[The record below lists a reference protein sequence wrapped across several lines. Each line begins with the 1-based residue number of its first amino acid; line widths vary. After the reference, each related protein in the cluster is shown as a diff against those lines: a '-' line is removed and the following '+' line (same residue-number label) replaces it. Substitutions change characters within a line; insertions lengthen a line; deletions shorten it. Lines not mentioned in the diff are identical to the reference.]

1 MKNLY
6 LLFVTAIL
14 TCNFSIAQYQVST
27 DVQPKNILLEEFTGI
42 NCGNCPSAHKIAA
55 NLLLAQE
62 NTFYSIAIHSGYYA
76 SPFSDQPDFR
86 TPEGEELDATFASGS
101 GYPCGMINRHT
112 FAGTSPIMSR
122 SNWTLCAKEI
132 HQENAPVNLYV
143 TSTYSA
149 ADAQLTVHVEGYYTA
164 DVDAQQNLLTVAL
177 TQNNIRGPQSG
188 GGVGSDYLH
197 QHMLRDYLTPLW
209 GDTISDCTEGSF
221 FTKDYTYAVPENI
234 NDVAVDP
241 AELEVIVFVANDKTD
256 VLNVTGVKPVCEGLE
271 LPLAA
276 EISAYRIPVQ
286 GTYGFN
292 FYELYLRNKSNEPL
306 TSALFDITVNGT
318 TIQSSWEGEIAP
330 LATSYIKIAIDQSS
344 LIESSN
350 DYSIHLTELNGESYD
365 GNTIEGTF
373 SAPAKTTPL
382 TYIELRT
389 DLYADENTW
398 RIIDADGNVVYNFGP
413 YETNLQKVYNEVAE
427 LESDKTYCFEV
438 TDAWAN
444 GVQSPRGYY
453 KLQDDSNGLV
463 AQQLEITGHGYRSFF
478 TTSITAGLQSL
489 TTPNTFAVAYDKQA
503 QQITITPAMATQE
516 YAVAIYDIAG
526 LLIGQGTNV
535 KAISIPSHGI
545 YIVQIVADQ
554 NINTFKLIT
563 Y

>member
-164 DVDAQQNLLTVAL
+164 DVDAQQNFLTVAL

-398 RIIDADGNVVYNFGP
+398 RIIDADGNVVYKFGP

-516 YAVAIYDIAG
+516 YAVAVYDIAG

>member
-122 SNWTLCAKEI
+122 SNWTLCGKEI

-398 RIIDADGNVVYNFGP
+398 RIIDADGNIVYNFGP

-489 TTPNTFAVAYDKQA
+489 TAPNTFAVAYDKQA

>member
-164 DVDAQQNLLTVAL
+164 DVDAQQNFLTVAL

-256 VLNVTGVKPVCEGLE
+256 VLNVTDVKPVCEGLE

-318 TIQSSWEGEIAP
+318 TMQSSWEGEIAP
-330 LATSYIKIAIDQSS
+330 LTTSYIKIAIDQSS

-350 DYSIHLTELNGESYD
+350 DYSIHLTELNGESYN

-516 YAVAIYDIAG
+516 YAVAVYDIAG

>member
-164 DVDAQQNLLTVAL
+164 DVDAQQNFLTVAL

-489 TTPNTFAVAYDKQA
+489 TAPNTFAVAYDKQA

>member
-6 LLFVTAIL
+6 LLFVTVIL

-330 LATSYIKIAIDQSS
+330 LATSYIKIAIDQPS

-398 RIIDADGNVVYNFGP
+398 RIIDADGNIVYNFGP

-489 TTPNTFAVAYDKQA
+489 TAPNTFAVAYDKQA

>member
-164 DVDAQQNLLTVAL
+164 DVDAQQNFLTVAL

>member
-164 DVDAQQNLLTVAL
+164 DVDAQQNFLTVAL

-398 RIIDADGNVVYNFGP
+398 RIIDADGNVIYNFGP

-489 TTPNTFAVAYDKQA
+489 TAPNTFAVAYDKQA

>member
-350 DYSIHLTELNGESYD
+350 DYSIHLTELNGESFD

-398 RIIDADGNVVYNFGP
+398 RIIDADGNIVDNFGP

-489 TTPNTFAVAYDKQA
+489 TAPNTFAVAYDKQA

-516 YAVAIYDIAG
+516 YAVAVYDIAG

>member
-6 LLFVTAIL
+6 FLFVTAIL

-209 GDTISDCTEGSF
+209 GDTINDCTEGSF
-221 FTKDYTYAVPENI
+221 FTKDYTYALPENI

-516 YAVAIYDIAG
+516 YAVAVYDIAG

>member
-398 RIIDADGNVVYNFGP
+398 RIIDADGNIVYNFGP

-463 AQQLEITGHGYRSFF
+463 AQHLEITGHGYRSFF

-489 TTPNTFAVAYDKQA
+489 TAPNTFAVAYDKQA

>member
-330 LATSYIKIAIDQSS
+330 LTTSYIKIAIDQSS

-516 YAVAIYDIAG
+516 YAVAVYDIAG

>member
-398 RIIDADGNVVYNFGP
+398 RIIDADGNIVYNFGP

-516 YAVAIYDIAG
+516 YAVAVYDIAG

>member
-164 DVDAQQNLLTVAL
+164 DVDAQQNFLTVAL

-318 TIQSSWEGEIAP
+318 TMQSSWEGEIAP
-330 LATSYIKIAIDQSS
+330 LTTSYIKIAIDQSS

-350 DYSIHLTELNGESYD
+350 DYSIHLTELNGESYN

-398 RIIDADGNVVYNFGP
+398 RIIDADGNVIYNFGP

-489 TTPNTFAVAYDKQA
+489 TAPNTFAVAYDKQA

>member
-398 RIIDADGNVVYNFGP
+398 RIIDADGNIVYNFGP

-489 TTPNTFAVAYDKQA
+489 TAPNTFAIAYDKQA

>member
-164 DVDAQQNLLTVAL
+164 DVDAQQNFLTVAL

-516 YAVAIYDIAG
+516 YAVAVYDIAG

>member
-209 GDTISDCTEGSF
+209 GETISDCTEGSF

-398 RIIDADGNVVYNFGP
+398 RIIDADGNIVYNFGP

-489 TTPNTFAVAYDKQA
+489 TAPNTFAVAYDKQA

>member
-398 RIIDADGNVVYNFGP
+398 RIIDADGNVIYNFGP

-489 TTPNTFAVAYDKQA
+489 TAPNTFAVAYDKQA

>member
-209 GDTISDCTEGSF
+209 GDTINDCTEGSF
-221 FTKDYTYAVPENI
+221 FTKDYTYALPENI

-516 YAVAIYDIAG
+516 YAVAVYDIAG

>member
-164 DVDAQQNLLTVAL
+164 DVDAQQNFLTVAL

-256 VLNVTGVKPVCEGLE
+256 VLNVTGAKPVCEGLE

-398 RIIDADGNVVYNFGP
+398 RIIDADGNIVYNFGP

-489 TTPNTFAVAYDKQA
+489 TAPNTFAVAYDKQA

>member
-164 DVDAQQNLLTVAL
+164 DVDAQQNFLTVAL

-398 RIIDADGNVVYNFGP
+398 RIIDADGNIVYNFGP

-489 TTPNTFAVAYDKQA
+489 TAPNTFAVAYDKQA

-516 YAVAIYDIAG
+516 YAVAVYDIAG

>member
-330 LATSYIKIAIDQSS
+330 LTTSYIKIAIDQSS

-398 RIIDADGNVVYNFGP
+398 RIIDADGNVIYNFGP

-489 TTPNTFAVAYDKQA
+489 TAPNTFAVAYDKQA

>member
-86 TPEGEELDATFASGS
+86 TPEGEELGATFASGS

-398 RIIDADGNVVYNFGP
+398 RIIDADGNIVYNFGP

-489 TTPNTFAVAYDKQA
+489 TAPNTFAVAYDKQA

-516 YAVAIYDIAG
+516 YAVAVYDIAG

>member
-489 TTPNTFAVAYDKQA
+489 TAPNTFAVAYDKQA

>member
-516 YAVAIYDIAG
+516 YAVAVYDIAG

>member
-271 LPLAA
+271 LPIAA

-398 RIIDADGNVVYNFGP
+398 RIIDADGNIVYNFGP

-489 TTPNTFAVAYDKQA
+489 TAPNTFAVAYDKQA

>member
-164 DVDAQQNLLTVAL
+164 DVDTQQNLLTVAL

-330 LATSYIKIAIDQSS
+330 LTTSYIKIAIDQSP

-350 DYSIHLTELNGESYD
+350 DYSIHLTELNGEYYN

-398 RIIDADGNVVYNFGP
+398 RIIDADGNIVYNFGP
-413 YETNLQKVYNEVAE
+413 YETSLQKVYNEVAE

-516 YAVAIYDIAG
+516 YAVAVYDIAG

>member
-164 DVDAQQNLLTVAL
+164 DVDAQQNFLTVAL

-318 TIQSSWEGEIAP
+318 TMQSSWEGEIAP
-330 LATSYIKIAIDQSS
+330 LTTSYIKIAIDQSS

-350 DYSIHLTELNGESYD
+350 DYSIHLTELNGESYN

-516 YAVAIYDIAG
+516 YAVAVYDIAG

>member
-209 GDTISDCTEGSF
+209 GDTISNCAAGSF

-256 VLNVTGVKPVCEGLE
+256 VLNVTGVKPVCEGLD

-330 LATSYIKIAIDQSS
+330 LTTSYIKIAIDQSS

-489 TTPNTFAVAYDKQA
+489 TAPNTFAVAYDKQA

>member
-1 MKNLY
+1 
-6 LLFVTAIL
+6 
-14 TCNFSIAQYQVST
+14 
-27 DVQPKNILLEEFTGI
+27 
-42 NCGNCPSAHKIAA
+42 
-55 NLLLAQE
+55 
-62 NTFYSIAIHSGYYA
+62 
-76 SPFSDQPDFR
+76 
-86 TPEGEELDATFASGS
+86 
-101 GYPCGMINRHT
+101 MINRHT

-398 RIIDADGNVVYNFGP
+398 RIIDADGNIVYNFGP

-489 TTPNTFAVAYDKQA
+489 TAPNTFAVAYDKQA

>member
-398 RIIDADGNVVYNFGP
+398 RIIDADGNIVYNFGP

-489 TTPNTFAVAYDKQA
+489 TAPNTFAVAYDKQA

>member
-398 RIIDADGNVVYNFGP
+398 RIIDADGNIVYNFGP

-489 TTPNTFAVAYDKQA
+489 TAPNTFAVAYDKQA

-535 KAISIPSHGI
+535 KAISILSHGI

>member
-398 RIIDADGNVVYNFGP
+398 RIIDADGNIVYNFGP

-489 TTPNTFAVAYDKQA
+489 TAPNTFAVAYDKQA

-516 YAVAIYDIAG
+516 YAVAVYDIAG

>member
-122 SNWTLCAKEI
+122 SNWTLCGKEI

-164 DVDAQQNLLTVAL
+164 DVDAQQNFLTVAL

-398 RIIDADGNVVYNFGP
+398 RIIDADGNIVYNFGP

-489 TTPNTFAVAYDKQA
+489 TAPNTFAVAYDKQA

>member
-350 DYSIHLTELNGESYD
+350 DYSIHLTELNGESYN

-398 RIIDADGNVVYNFGP
+398 RIIDADGNIVYNFGP

-489 TTPNTFAVAYDKQA
+489 TAPNTFAVAYDKQA

>member
-209 GDTISDCTEGSF
+209 GDMISDCTEGSF

-398 RIIDADGNVVYNFGP
+398 RIIDADGNIVYNFGP

-516 YAVAIYDIAG
+516 YAVAVYDIAG